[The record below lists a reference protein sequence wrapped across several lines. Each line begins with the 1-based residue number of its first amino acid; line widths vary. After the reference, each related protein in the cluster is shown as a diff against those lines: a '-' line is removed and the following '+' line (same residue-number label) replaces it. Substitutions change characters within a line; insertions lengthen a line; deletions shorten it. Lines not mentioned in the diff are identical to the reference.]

1 VKTATLRTVAKDI
14 LAKHKATLDYAITVQ
29 LVDASMARKV
39 REEILVSLELLERFR
54 REYESSLMQHVD
66 KWVGMADDL
75 EIAEA
80 LGTKV
85 AAAVLAL
92 DRSKMTL
99 VRRWAKP
106 KSVGRR
112 RLAVL
117 AASGLVT
124 DGQREAQAVLDLCEL
139 LLREDH
145 PVLVG
150 GVASLLRDT
159 TKVDAKAVQ
168 DFLFRRSIDGNPD
181 ILRAG
186 SENDAA
192 RRGASSQP
200 RGSGR
205 AQHPAAVESSPAR
218 DTLSPRTCRPLSL
231 SLSEARRVAL
241 CAQGFD
247 RARPSRA
254 VGLADVRKVVAK
266 LGHLQFDSVNVVAR
280 AHHQVL
286 FSRLGAFDTALL
298 DALVA
303 RGEITEQWAH
313 EACFVPITTGL
324 LAHRREEWRAA
335 APLLPSSKNTRP
347 DEVLEAVESRG
358 ALTADELHV
367 PEGAERR
374 LESSWVGTASR
385 AALETHFG
393 RGNLA
398 IVERRKG
405 LVRAYDLPSR
415 VVPVHLRELSVPRHE
430 AERMLLDQAGRA
442 HGVGTAA
449 DLADYFRMS
458 REAARPR
465 IADLVSAKR
474 LLEVEVEGFRE
485 KAYLH
490 AEARVPRRIDARAL
504 LSPFDPVVW
513 FRPRTRRLFAFGPP
527 L

>member
-1 VKTATLRTVAKDI
+1 MAKTSSPHVITVLKDIRAALDARLDDKARAAAATKGPIKSLGVKTATLRTVAKDI

-186 SENDAA
+186 SENLDAA
-192 RRGASSQP
+192 RR
-200 RGSGR
+200 
-205 AQHPAAVESSPAR
+205 AA
-218 DTLSPRTCRPLSL
+218 LI
-231 SLSEARRVAL
+231 
-241 CAQGFD
+241 
-247 RARPSRA
+247 
-254 VGLADVRKVVAK
+254 AK
-266 LGHLQFDSVNVVAR
+266 L
-280 AHHQVL
+280 
-286 FSRLGAFDTALL
+286 
-298 DALVA
+298 
-303 RGEITEQWAH
+303 
-313 EACFVPITTGL
+313 EAQ
-324 LAHRREEWRAA
+324 
-335 APLLPSSKNTRP
+335 
-347 DEVLEAVESRG
+347 
-358 ALTADELHV
+358 
-367 PEGAERR
+367 
-374 LESSWVGTASR
+374 
-385 AALETHFG
+385 AALNTP
-393 RGNLA
+393 LIA
-398 IVERRKG
+398 IVER
-405 LVRAYDLPSR
+405 
-415 VVPVHLRELSVPRHE
+415 
-430 AERMLLDQAGRA
+430 
-442 HGVGTAA
+442 
-449 DLADYFRMS
+449 
-458 REAARPR
+458 
-465 IADLVSAKR
+465 
-474 LLEVEVEGFRE
+474 
-485 KAYLH
+485 
-490 AEARVPRRIDARAL
+490 
-504 LSPFDPVVW
+504 
-513 FRPRTRRLFAFGPP
+513 
-527 L
+527 